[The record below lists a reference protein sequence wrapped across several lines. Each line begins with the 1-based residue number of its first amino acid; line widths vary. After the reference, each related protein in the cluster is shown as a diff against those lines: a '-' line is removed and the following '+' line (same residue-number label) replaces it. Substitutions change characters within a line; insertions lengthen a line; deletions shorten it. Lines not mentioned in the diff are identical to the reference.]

1 MFLLEPGNITR
12 DGGKMS
18 LAWLSLHLEEISHFD
33 REKVSSRDIE
43 NPICTQ
49 ESISENRLEIVR
61 DDIVRFDG

>member
-18 LAWLSLHLEEISHFD
+18 LAWLSLHLEEISHF
-33 REKVSSRDIE
+33 EKVSSRDIE
-43 NPICTQ
+43 SPICTQ